1 MKFGHIGKQLDE
13 KANVNFQNFDVTDW
27 KTNSCNTSNPDTSS
41 SKEKQALKFGQLI
54 EYNTK
59 NISLEKSCTKCDD
72 GETCPRSF
80 LKTEI
85 EHISGLT
92 DCSFLQFAFV
102 VCPSLKLPKN
112 TETKVLTTFFY
123 FI

>member
-27 KTNSCNTSNPDTSS
+27 KTNSCNTSIPDTSS

-59 NISLEKSCTKCDD
+59 KIL
-72 GETCPRSF
+72 
-80 LKTEI
+80 LKN
-85 EHISGLT
+85 HA
-92 DCSFLQFAFV
+92 QNV
-102 VCPSLKLPKN
+102 MMVKLVPDP
-112 TETKVLTTFFY
+112 F
-123 FI
+123 